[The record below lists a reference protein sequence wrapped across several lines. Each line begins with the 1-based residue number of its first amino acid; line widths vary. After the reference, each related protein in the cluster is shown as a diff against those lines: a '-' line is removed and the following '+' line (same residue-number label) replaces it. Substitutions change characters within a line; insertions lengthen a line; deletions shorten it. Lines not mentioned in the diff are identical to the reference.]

1 MEIRSILV
9 VHGPNLNLLGTREPT
24 IYGTATI
31 DDHVETVRAR
41 AAAMSAGSIE
51 VEAFQS
57 NSESEVVGAVQGA
70 KDRYD
75 AIIVNAGA
83 LTHYSWALHD
93 ALRSFPGVAVEV
105 HLSNPAAREGFR
117 HVSVLAGVVAGT
129 IAGFGAL
136 GYALAVDAVVGAG
149 RNR

>member
-9 VHGPNLNLLGTREPT
+9 VHGPNLNLLGTREPA
-24 IYGTATI
+24 IYGTATV

-41 AAAMSAGSIE
+41 VGTLSGSSVS

-57 NSESEVVGAVQGA
+57 NSEAEIVGAIQGA

-75 AIIVNAGA
+75 AVIINAGA

-93 ALRSFPGVAVEV
+93 ALRSYPGIAVEV
-105 HLSNPAAREGFR
+105 HLSNPTAREEFR

-129 IAGFGAL
+129 IAGFGGL
-136 GYALAVDAVVGAG
+136 GYALAVDAVMAAG
-149 RNR
+149 GNR